1 MNEDSA
7 MVIVDMGPAC
17 DIGIFRFSA
26 NKVGNQFLVAHPG
39 KLGAAK
45 YSRIT
50 QNAILLKSNDNPF
63 NKLLFS
69 LPEGEFICSICILS
83 FFSCRKKHQNYGVC
97 NAGDAEP
104 MKGCMPGKSGG
115 YCSAETS
122 DGLPGVEPG
131 HVNTDS

>member
-63 NKLLFS
+63 NKLLF
-69 LPEGEFICSICILS
+69 LYRKVNLFVQFVFYPS
-83 FFSCRKKHQNYGVC
+83 FHVEKASKLRRMQCRRCRTNERLY
-97 NAGDAEP
+97 AR
-104 MKGCMPGKSGG
+104 KSGG

>member
-69 LPEGEFICSICILS
+69 LPEGEIYLFNLYSILL
-83 FFSCRKKHQNYGVC
+83 F
-97 NAGDAEP
+97 
-104 MKGCMPGKSGG
+104 M
-115 YCSAETS
+115 
-122 DGLPGVEPG
+122 
-131 HVNTDS
+131 

>member
-50 QNAILLKSNDNPF
+50 QNAILLKVMIIP
-63 NKLLFS
+63 
-69 LPEGEFICSICILS
+69 SINC
-83 FFSCRKKHQNYGVC
+83 FFFTGR
-97 NAGDAEP
+97 
-104 MKGCMPGKSGG
+104 
-115 YCSAETS
+115 
-122 DGLPGVEPG
+122 
-131 HVNTDS
+131 

>member
-63 NKLLFS
+63 NKLLF
-69 LPEGEFICSICILS
+69 LYRKVNLFVQFVFYPS
-83 FFSCRKKHQNYGVC
+83 FHVEKHQNYGVC
-97 NAGDAEP
+97 DAGDAEP
-104 MKGCMPGKSGG
+104 MKGCMPGKAAATVAPKPPMA
-115 YCSAETS
+115 C
-122 DGLPGVEPG
+122 PV
-131 HVNTDS
+131 

>member
-63 NKLLFS
+63 NKLLF
-69 LPEGEFICSICILS
+69 LYRKVNLFVQFVFYPS
-83 FFSCRKKHQNYGVC
+83 FHVEKASKLRRMRCRRCRTNERLY
-97 NAGDAEP
+97 AR
-104 MKGCMPGKSGG
+104 KSSG

-131 HVNTDS
+131 HVNTDG

>member
-63 NKLLFS
+63 NKLLF
-69 LPEGEFICSICILS
+69 LYRKVNLFVQFVFYPS
-83 FFSCRKKHQNYGVC
+83 FHVEKASKLRRMRCRRCRTN
-97 NAGDAEP
+97 E
-104 MKGCMPGKSGG
+104 GCMPGKSSG

-131 HVNTDS
+131 HVNTDG

>member
-83 FFSCRKKHQNYGVC
+83 FFSCRKSIKITAY
-97 NAGDAEP
+97 A
-104 MKGCMPGKSGG
+104 MP
-115 YCSAETS
+115 AM
-122 DGLPGVEPG
+122 P
-131 HVNTDS
+131 NQ